1 MANTVFFREASKE
14 NSTIGWKDIF
24 SESFKKHS
32 KQEREYAMQV
42 GTVARMVPESRM
54 LSSWHKPW
62 LWWPAAK
69 AGIGLVLALYAA
81 YFVPDMLGFP
91 VTVSIGEMWTI
102 IPPLVVPLVMMI
114 FFWEL
119 NVPQN
124 ISVGDMAVF
133 YLAGGIISFCVTGI
147 MFAFVPSKPASLAA
161 FREEPG
167 KLAASV
173 LILLYIQKVQKKK
186 IYGLTG
192 LVVGAVVGAAFSG
205 LESANYAL
213 RFAEEGWKTVVEV
226 QMKRSVYAIAGHIF
240 YCVPY
245 SCAIAL
251 HAKNGKLDLGSFL
264 NKQTLLALAASMGL
278 HYTWNSGLGDP
289 VLIALCCLAPVILI
303 YWVRQ
308 CLRQIVQICGPKR
321 SSGGAAAD
329 AYAVTLMCKTTA
341 LQGMCWKGSQGNR
354 PLVIGRSKDSCQMC
368 FPADTAGVSREHCR
382 VFLGQEGWMLQDLGS
397 TYGTY
402 VDGRRLAAQEC
413 APIHPGS
420 EIYLGS
426 KKVWI
431 SVL

>member
-14 NSTIGWKDIF
+14 HSTIGWKDIF

-42 GTVARMVPESRM
+42 GTVARTVPESRM

-62 LWWPAAK
+62 LWWPTAK
-69 AGIGLVLALYAA
+69 AGIGLVLVLYAA
-81 YFVPDMLGFP
+81 YFVPGMLGFP
-91 VTVSIGEMWTI
+91 VVVSITEMCTI
-102 IPPLVVPLVMMI
+102 IPPLVIPLVMMI

-147 MFAFVPSKPASLAA
+147 MFAFVPSEPASLAA

-192 LVVGAVVGAAFSG
+192 LTVGAIVGAAFSG
-205 LESANYAL
+205 LESASYAL
-213 RFAEEGWKTVVEV
+213 RYLGNMDAVRTV
-226 QMKRSVYAIAGHIF
+226 QMLRGVTEIAGHIF

-251 HAKNGKLDLGSFL
+251 HAQNGKLGRGSFL
-264 NKQTLLALAASMGL
+264 NMQTLLALAVSMGM
-278 HYTWNSGLGDP
+278 HFTWNSGLGGI
-289 VLIALCCLAPVILI
+289 VMEIAQCCLAPVILI

-321 SSGGAAAD
+321 SSGAAAG

-341 LQGMCWKGSQGNR
+341 LQGMCWKGGQADG
-354 PLVIGRSKDSCQMC
+354 PLVIGRSKDSCQIC

-402 VDGRRLAAQEC
+402 VDGRRLGAQEC